1 MKNYLIALSALI
13 VVSCGV
19 NTEEYN
25 KVVAQRDSLI
35 TVVSQMESVIDELKN
50 GEGRIVGLIENLI
63 SSKDYIGALSK
74 IELLRTKHPES
85 MKVIEYDSKMS
96 SLKAKAKVQ
105 QDAIDKHVR
114 DSIRMANLGNLGIW
128 KINYF
133 VDDFGEP
140 TDEGYITTEQPIYGT
155 FSNTATQDSRLRVR
169 FIIAGKKSVA
179 IKLFEYDG
187 NNPVK
192 GYEDSY
198 KVLVQDK
205 DGNRYELYA
214 SNYDSDRLT
223 FSSYGSNSDSEKFH
237 KILMKGGN
245 VKVRII
251 DRDRT
256 STQYNFTVNN
266 ADWYENAYYKLT
278 GDYPKE

>member
-1 MKNYLIALSALI
+1 MKKCLFILGVILVA
-13 VVSCGV
+13 SCGV
-19 NTEEYN
+19 NTEEHN

-35 TVVSQMESVIDELKN
+35 AVVSNLELVIDELRN
-50 GEGRIVGLIENLI
+50 GEGRVVGLIENMI
-63 SSKDYIGALSK
+63 SSGDYIGALSK
-74 IELLRTKHPES
+74 IELLRSKHPES
-85 MKVIEYDSKMS
+85 MKIIEYDSKMT
-96 SLKAKAKVQ
+96 SLKSKANAQ
-105 QDAIDKHVR
+105 QAAIDKHVR

-140 TDEGYITTEQPIYGT
+140 TNEGYITTEDPIYGT

-205 DGNRYELYA
+205 DGKRYELYA
-214 SNYDSDRLT
+214 SNWDSDRLT
-223 FSSYGSNSDSEKFH
+223 FSSYGNNSDAEKFH
-237 KILMKGGN
+237 NILMQGGN
-245 VKVRII
+245 IKVRII
-251 DRDRT
+251 DRDRS
-256 STQYNFTVNN
+256 STQYNFTINN

-278 GDYPKE
+278 GKYPEN